1 VTFFEYVLDDGPELK
16 FPHGGGLSGGGFGDI
31 LGGILGA
38 LNGEGI
44 GGNSISGNCFLPG
57 ACPSLNV
64 PGIAS
69 FLPHLPASG
78 CDPGPCVP
86 MTPATSFY
94 GPGAAVA
101 GGVVLEVICIFAEP
115 CGAIELIDSGIA
127 GTAAAGIAFL
137 TRHQNSRAKP
147 SDQEC
152 HRIVE
157 QAKIHAQTIM

>member
-1 VTFFEYVLDDGPELK
+1 M
-16 FPHGGGLSGGGFGDI
+16 
-31 LGGILGA
+31 A
-38 LNGEGI
+38 
-44 GGNSISGNCFLPG
+44 
-57 ACPSLNV
+57 A

-101 GGVVLEVICIFAEP
+101 GGVVLEVICIIAEP
-115 CGAIELIDSGIA
+115 CGAIELIDIGIA

-157 QAKIHAQTIM
+157 QAKNTCTDNYVKGLVSNVGQWRACVRTIVEPTGCDF